1 MSKDSGS
8 VVKDSPIVLVVDDD
22 KSMRMLLRLALEQE
36 GYQVVEAQDGQACI
50 SAYKQHQPDLIL
62 LDAVMPVMD
71 GFDCCTQL
79 RSLSGNDYPN
89 LDGLDTGMPILMIT
103 ALDDSDSV
111 NRAFDVGTTD
121 YITKPIQWS
130 VLRYRVRRLI
140 QQYLQARRMD
150 CLMEQLKQANLEVKR
165 LTEIVAS
172 DERDKS

>member
-1 MSKDSGS
+1 MSKDSGLKL
-8 VVKDSPIVLVVDDD
+8 KDSPLVMVVDDD

-71 GFDCCTQL
+71 GFTCCTQL
-79 RSLSGNDYPN
+79 RSLSSNNSSN
-89 LDGLDTGMPILMIT
+89 LDGLDIGIPILMIT

-111 NRAFDVGTTD
+111 NRAFEAGTTD

-140 QQYLQARRMD
+140 H
-150 CLMEQLKQANLEVKR
+150 
-165 LTEIVAS
+165 
-172 DERDKS
+172 